1 VPALLRRRV
10 ALLLLALFAL
20 SGLVL
25 PAIGL
30 ADGRAILSDFEDNGQ
45 IDECYT
51 RAEFQQALRLAR
63 ADERVYAGDVVRYRL
78 TFTNPQRN
86 AVQGIVLNNPIPA
99 GMQFVAGSSSASR
112 DDIRV
117 EYSADGGKNFSTQ
130 PTEEVTI
137 EGRKVRRPVASERYT
152 HVRWTVGGTVAP
164 GAAVTAEYDARLP
177 AGARSSTAASSAA
190 RPSGN

>member
-1 VPALLRRRV
+1 
-10 ALLLLALFAL
+10 
-20 SGLVL
+20 
-25 PAIGL
+25 
-30 ADGRAILSDFEDNGQ
+30 
-45 IDECYT
+45 
-51 RAEFQQALRLAR
+51 
-63 ADERVYAGDVVRYRL
+63 
-78 TFTNPQRN
+78 
-86 AVQGIVLNNPIPA
+86 
-99 GMQFVAGSSSASR
+99 MQFVAGSSSASR